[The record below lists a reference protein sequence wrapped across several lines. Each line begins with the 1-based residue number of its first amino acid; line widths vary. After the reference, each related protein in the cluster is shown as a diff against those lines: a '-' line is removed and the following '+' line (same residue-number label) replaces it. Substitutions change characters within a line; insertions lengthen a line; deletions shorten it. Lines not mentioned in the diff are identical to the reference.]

1 MIKLEKDGSKIR
13 NTKHFSCL
21 SDDVVNLPRKSM
33 GYSEE
38 LPNASTAHSI
48 DDSVDYM
55 YSDDT
60 DEWYIQTTGGG
71 GALPTT
77 VSAKLTKDIIANI
90 DVGNTKSGYV
100 FKKGMT
106 FDQYVEAVHITYL
119 APVVN
124 LLPAEKVYEIG
135 TTVPPFTATVNVTKK
150 SKDISS
156 VELFLNTTS
165 VKKDTTLTNGGTLTA
180 NISPT
185 TNSSDFTVQAV
196 VKDGTSTV
204 TETNKYSFV
213 RYGFYGTDSTNIA
226 CSSSSEVRTLSN
238 NLVSPKANDRFTVQA
253 KPGDS
258 RITIAIPSNLTITSA
273 KYVEG
278 MGVESKDVFTKTVVN
293 VEGKNNYSGID
304 YNIYTYIVPSPFTSN
319 YTLDITLG

>member
-1 MIKLEKDGSKIR
+1 MIKLEKYGSKIR

-60 DEWYIQTTGGG
+60 DEWYVQTTGGG
-71 GALPTT
+71 GALPATG
-77 VSAKLTKDIIANI
+77 SAKLTKDIIANI

-106 FDQYVEAVHITYL
+106 FDQYVEAVHVTYL

-124 LLPAEKVYEIG
+124 LLPAGKVYEIG

-204 TETNKYSFV
+204 TKTSKYSFV
-213 RYGFYGTDSTNIA
+213 RYGFYGCDSISTA
-226 CSSSSEVRTLSN
+226 CSSSNEVRALKN
-238 NLVSPKANDRFTVQA
+238 NLVSPKAGDKFTIQA
-253 KPGDS
+253 KAGD
-258 RITIAIPSNLTITSA
+258 RRMTIALPGNLSIASA
-273 KYVEG
+273 KYIEG
-278 MGVESKDVFTKTVVN
+278 MNLESKNIFNKQTIQ
-293 VEGKNNYSGID
+293 VEGKNGYSATS
-304 YNIYTYIVPSPFTSN
+304 YNVYTYIVLAPFTSN